1 MEPVSLFYILILD
14 IQKIIMSTFSYFS
27 LAGECEGIQ
36 ISSATKEK
44 ATRAKVNIII
54 LVNIIIIK
62 IVTIILLPSFVDIH
76 EYGWLQVM
84 LEMFY
89 SSLGSQHKSRN
100 QRLSKLEESLQVSV
114 GNGK

>member
-1 MEPVSLFYILILD
+1 
-14 IQKIIMSTFSYFS
+14 MSTYSYFS

-62 IVTIILLPSFVDIH
+62 IVTIILLPSLCHLLKIYIK
-76 EYGWLQVM
+76 YGCLQVM

>member
-1 MEPVSLFYILILD
+1 MLKHFNNKTLSITLAMILIKKMVEPVSLFYILILD

-54 LVNIIIIK
+54 LVNIIVIK
-62 IVTIILLPSFVDIH
+62 IVIIIL
-76 EYGWLQVM
+76 
-84 LEMFY
+84 
-89 SSLGSQHKSRN
+89 
-100 QRLSKLEESLQVSV
+100 
-114 GNGK
+114 

>member
-1 MEPVSLFYILILD
+1 MILIKKMVEPVSLFYILILD

-54 LVNIIIIK
+54 LVNIIVIK
-62 IVTIILLPSFVDIH
+62 IVIIIL
-76 EYGWLQVM
+76 
-84 LEMFY
+84 
-89 SSLGSQHKSRN
+89 
-100 QRLSKLEESLQVSV
+100 
-114 GNGK
+114 